1 MHALRLGPGR
11 SAAGGRLR
19 RLVAGLTVERE
30 LAYEKH
36 LEALLLDAARPR
48 FARSVFP
55 QPRPEDFPHGPLDCR
70 LTIIR
75 IVRIADSA
83 EHEQPFP
90 NFTDSHA
97 VDNDFGAGHT

>member
-1 MHALRLGPGR
+1 MHSDVASTGR
-11 SAAGGRLR
+11 WLVAGR

-90 NFTDSHA
+90 NFTDRHA
-97 VDNDFGAGHT
+97 VDNDFGAGHA

>member
-83 EHEQPFP
+83 EHEQPFS
-90 NFTDSHA
+90 NFTDRHA
-97 VDNDFGAGHT
+97 VDNDFGAGHA